1 MLCVFIF
8 VSCHYKL
15 KEHIFVL
22 NILVVDAL
30 VGEIFSISIAFV
42 AANVTLQF
50 NGTEVDRTYYL
61 LHRRDII
68 VVQRFTKESRVD
80 SYKCLL
86 HTSLSPHQHKCR
98 KLKCP
103 IRSRKMVIT
112 KHSRSR
118 WCVELL
124 VSQQYWVSRQ
134 YGTLG
139 VTNIIIIMQGQVFR
153 VLKCNRKFYRRRFIG
168 TKYL

>member
-1 MLCVFIF
+1 M
-8 VSCHYKL
+8 
-15 KEHIFVL
+15 
-22 NILVVDAL
+22 

-103 IRSRKMVIT
+103 IRSRKMVIA

-124 VSQQYWVSRQ
+124 VSQQYRVSWQ
-134 YGTLG
+134 YETLG
-139 VTNIIIIMQGQVFR
+139 VTNVKIYEIWYSGR
-153 VLKCNRKFYRRRFIG
+153 SKF
-168 TKYL
+168 TKLALFVRHFPHLWPTSPAASMMY

>member
-1 MLCVFIF
+1 ME
-8 VSCHYKL
+8 L
-15 KEHIFVL
+15 KW
-22 NILVVDAL
+22 
-30 VGEIFSISIAFV
+30 
-42 AANVTLQF
+42 
-50 NGTEVDRTYYL
+50 TYY

-124 VSQQYWVSRQ
+124 VSQQYRVSRQ
-134 YGTLG
+134 YETVRHWGSLIWIATETRNSCFLVFLNFLFLGKKWGTRNKKSMFFTFCL
-139 VTNIIIIMQGQVFR
+139 I
-153 VLKCNRKFYRRRFIG
+153 
-168 TKYL
+168 